1 MVELADHDHHPPR
14 PVALGQLPFH
24 RESIRQS
31 GELASDGV
39 ARGVAGIEFDAH
51 EEGIAQPVVEL
62 LRFEDI
68 PPALEQEGR
77 DARGDAGAIGA
88 GQGED

>member
-1 MVELADHDHHPPR
+1 MKNFLERHLED
-14 PVALGQLPFH
+14 PVRF
-24 RESIRQS
+24 
-31 GELASDGV
+31 
-39 ARGVAGIEFDAH
+39 ARIEFHAH
-51 EEGIAQPVVEL
+51 EEGIGLAVVEL